1 MDRDTGRS
9 VHKFLTL
16 PRYSHL
22 DYWGSRISEDIM
34 KSIKKI
40 YFINY
45 EKNPNFLNQSEE
57 YFNEDTFIVLFMSD
71 KNYEK
76 MKTLF
81 RMSNTFGTCNTE
93 IVRLNNSGRL
103 ELISFADCNQENGC
117 SLPIIIEILQMTS
130 WNINNMYVISDGEK
144 LIKSAKF
151 IFEILFKI
159 DVRFNA
165 PNIGEPENTNFVFH
179 NRMAST
185 FTEFINRVIR
195 KSLASQCVFVDQDNV
210 GLTRSEIDEISLN
223 NVVIMCQNHR
233 TMAGNTP
240 VRLSRST
247 VPDIDPKCMEISNPV
262 VKDCSDILIIL
273 LIKHLDSILPS
284 EISFVIRSRDTIF
297 LQAKKYICKDSQRQI
312 HLPDLET

>member
-1 MDRDTGRS
+1 MNGDTGRS
-9 VHKFLTL
+9 VENVFTM
-16 PRYSHL
+16 PTYSHPN
-22 DYWGSRISEDIM
+22 YWGDSISKVI
-34 KSIKKI
+34 KNSIVKVN
-40 YFINY
+40 FVNY
-45 EKNPNFLNQSEE
+45 EKKPNFLNLSTD
-57 YFNEDTFIVLFMSD
+57 YFNEDTFTVLFVSE
-71 KNYEK
+71 KKYEE
-76 MKTLF
+76 MEQLF
-81 RMSNTFGTCNTE
+81 RMNNTFDSDNTE

-103 ELISFADCNQENGC
+103 KLISLADCNQKHGC
-117 SLPIIIEILQMTS
+117 SLPIIIEMYQMTS

-151 IFEILFKI
+151 IFEILFNI

-185 FTEFINRVIR
+185 FTEFINTVIR
-195 KSLASQCVFVDQDNV
+195 KSIASQCVFVDQDNV

-223 NVVIMCQNHR
+223 NIVIMCQNHR

-240 VRLSRST
+240 VRLSTST